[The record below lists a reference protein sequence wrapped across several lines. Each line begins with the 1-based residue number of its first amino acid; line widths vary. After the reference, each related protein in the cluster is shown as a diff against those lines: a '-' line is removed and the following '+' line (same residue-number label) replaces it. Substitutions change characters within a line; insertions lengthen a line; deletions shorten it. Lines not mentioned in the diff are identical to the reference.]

1 MYILQ
6 KGAVCYLFAMTP
18 VVFSGVYRWIFAYFE
33 ADFNRACCKDSETT
47 QFFEKIPKLSD
58 LEQETCR
65 SVQEFLANLE
75 KLMTSAYVI
84 TLVSFL
90 SCTTDVAMLHID

>member
-1 MYILQ
+1 
-6 KGAVCYLFAMTP
+6 MTP
-18 VVFSGVYRWIFAYFE
+18 VVFSGVYKWIFAYFE

-65 SVQEFLANLE
+65 SVKEFLENLE
-75 KLMTSAYVI
+75 KLMTPAYVI
-84 TLVSFL
+84 TLI
-90 SCTTDVAMLHID
+90 MYN